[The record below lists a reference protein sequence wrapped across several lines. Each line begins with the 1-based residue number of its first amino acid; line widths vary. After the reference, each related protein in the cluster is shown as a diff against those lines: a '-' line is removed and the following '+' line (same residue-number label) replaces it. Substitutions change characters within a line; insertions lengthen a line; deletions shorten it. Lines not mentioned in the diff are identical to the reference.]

1 MLVLYLKRRK
11 ISFINKFLIL
21 RAVLSNLKSFT
32 TKNKGTSASKEE
44 KRPARILQDKY
55 VLLLGIPVVSLVMY
69 LLFGKFIGVF
79 FSSSVFRML
88 LHNVLMTFLI
98 WMGVRQIVIVLWKK
112 FPWEKHP
119 FKHLFWEIGLV
130 AFYVMLI
137 SSLSYWFLII
147 AQPVDQGF
155 EVSATVSLGIT
166 LIVTY
171 LITSVHEAWFF
182 YTQWNIS
189 LYKAKNLEKENLQ
202 SQYETLK
209 SQINPHFLFNTLNTI
224 TNLIEEEPE
233 VAVRYVSKTADFLRT
248 ILSLKDKEVIRVEEE
263 IHLIKDFYDLQM
275 QRFGD
280 NLKLLID
287 VKKENLSKKIPPL
300 ALQMLFENAIKH
312 NIISIEKPLIIT
324 IKDHGLDYLEIR
336 NNLQKKTVFAQ
347 SNGIGLNNIEN
358 RYGFLSDK
366 RIEIIQ
372 NEAFFS
378 VRLPL
383 LEVM

>member
-1 MLVLYLKRRK
+1 MALN
-11 ISFINKFLIL
+11 I
-21 RAVLSNLKSFT
+21 LKSFT
-32 TKNKGTSASKEE
+32 PKNKGISANTEE
-44 KRPARILQDKY
+44 KRSARTLQDKY

-69 LLFGKFIGVF
+69 LLFGKSIGIF
-79 FSSSVFRML
+79 FSSNVFWML

-119 FKHLFWEIGLV
+119 LKHLFWEIGLV

-137 SSLSYWFLII
+137 SSLSYWFLTIT
-147 AQPVDQGF
+147 QSVDQVLRGS
-155 EVSATVSLGIT
+155 VSMSLGIT

-189 LYKAKNLEKENLQ
+189 LLKAKILEKENLQ

-233 VAVRYVSKTADFLRT
+233 VAIRYVSKTADFLRT
-248 ILSLKDKEVIRVEEE
+248 ILNLKDKEVTGVEEE
-263 IHLIKDFYDLQM
+263 IHLIEGFYDLQR
-275 QRFGD
+275 QRFGE
-280 NLKLLID
+280 NLKLLININ
-287 VKKENLSKKIPPL
+287 KENLSKKIPPL

-312 NIISIEKPLIIT
+312 NIISSEKPLLIT
-324 IKDHGLDYLEIR
+324 IEDHGRDYIEVK
-336 NNLQKKTVFAQ
+336 NNLQKKIVFAQ
-347 SNGIGLNNIEN
+347 SNGIGLKNIEN
-358 RYGFLSDK
+358 RYGFLSDQK
-366 RIEIIQ
+366 VEVIQ
-372 NEAFFS
+372 NELFFV
-378 VRLPL
+378 VRIPL
-383 LEVM
+383 LEVL